1 MNYLLDTNTCI
12 AIMKGN
18 LRTIERLAACS
29 TDDCAVSTISV
40 YELKTG
46 VAKCADPAKE
56 NRKVSA
62 LLEKLAILNFDDE
75 AASNSARIR
84 ADLELKGKMIG
95 PYDVLIAGQAVTN
108 SLVVVT
114 GNLREFSRIPGLIIE
129 DWNE

>member
-1 MNYLLDTNTCI
+1 MHRDHER
-12 AIMKGN
+12 KFEDD
-18 LRTIERLAACS
+18 RTSRGMFDGRLCS
-29 TDDCAVSTISV
+29 FYNFS
-40 YELKTG
+40 LWKTG